1 MRFEAYV
8 ALRYLRGKRK
18 TRFISLIT
26 IISMAGVAVGVM
38 ALIVVMSVMTGFDEE
53 LMGAIMGNH
62 AHIRIMQSRGKPIEN
77 LEEVIADLRKMCP
90 EITNAGAFTVVEA
103 AMRASGSDQPDLR
116 PGLIMGIELEEE
128 KQIVQLTENLSQEGG
143 RQISVGRLPGKGEIV
158 MGYVLAQNVG
168 VWLGDEV
175 VVVTLQDTPAPLSGN
190 KGFKDA
196 WLPVVGIAQAQ
207 MHDFDSLYAYTD
219 LETAGMLKRQEGVDG
234 VHVLLDDP
242 FKAREVAHRIRDER
256 GYLAR
261 TWFDA
266 NPSFI
271 EALELEKVV
280 MFIILAI
287 IILVAAFSITSTLI
301 MVVMEKK
308 RDIGILRTIGVST
321 RSILT
326 LFMIEGLYIGL
337 SGTFL
342 GVVLGTLI
350 AYNLNPIVGGIAAAM
365 DTDLSNSVIYYFDR
379 IPVSVVPMDIVMITA
394 CSVVLTF
401 LSTLYPAWSASRLDP
416 VDALRYE

>member
-26 IISMAGVAVGVM
+26 IISIAGVAVGVM

-53 LMGAIMGNH
+53 LMAAIMGNH
-62 AHIRIMQSRGKPIEN
+62 AHVRIMQRHGEPIEN
-77 LEEVIADLRKMCP
+77 PDEVIADLRELCP
-90 EITNAGAFTVVEA
+90 EITNAGAFTVIEA
-103 AMRASGSDQPDLR
+103 AMRASGSEQPDLR

-128 KQIVQLTENLSQEGG
+128 KQIVQLSENLSQDGG
-143 RQISVGRLPGKGEIV
+143 RQISAGRLPEKGEIV
-158 MGYVLAQNVG
+158 MGHVLARNAG
-168 VWLGDEV
+168 VWLGDEL
-175 VVVTLQDTPAPLSGN
+175 VVVTLQNIPAPLRGGTGVQQ
-190 KGFKDA
+190 K
-196 WLPVVGIAQAQ
+196 WLTIVGISEAQ

-219 LETAGMLKRQEGVDG
+219 LETAAMLKRQDGVDG
-234 VHVLLDDP
+234 IHVLLDDP
-242 FKAREVAHRIRDER
+242 FAAREVAHRIRDER
-256 GYLAR
+256 GYLTR

-266 NPSFI
+266 NRPFL
-271 EALELEKVV
+271 EALAQEKVV
-280 MFIILAI
+280 MFIILMFI
-287 IILVAAFSITSTLI
+287 VLVASFNITSTLI

-308 RDIGILRTIGVST
+308 RDVGILRTIGVST

-326 LFMIEGLYIGL
+326 LFMVEGLYIGL

-342 GVVLGTLI
+342 GVVLGTLF
-350 AYNLNPIVGGIAAAM
+350 AYNLNPIANVIAKALGV
-365 DTDLSNSVIYYFDR
+365 DLASSVIYYFEE
-379 IPVSVVPMDIVMITA
+379 IPVSVVPMDIAMITA
-394 CSVVLTF
+394 CAVLLTF